1 MHSNHPGIFFLKSS
15 IVVHLTVEHTSISRL
30 EDMGIEITIPENS
43 LKEPL
48 ELSIHPCFS
57 GPFDLPH
64 GYESASPAYLIKHS
78 KKVDFLKDVTVKI
91 QHYAC
96 LQSEEDCEDM
106 VFLSAS
112 SIPQYRESSPVY
124 VFREM
129 QGEKGRFRPGDK
141 VGEVSLRHF
150 CVLKLGKRKRGMI
163 PDSSPKKYKGVILI
177 ILHTERCTV
186 YLMNLCRKWFILFC
200 KVVSKHSS

>member
-1 MHSNHPGIFFLKSS
+1 MP
-15 IVVHLTVEHTSISRL
+15 IVKHLTVEHTSKISRL

-48 ELSIHPCFS
+48 KLFSIHPCFS
-57 GPFDLPH
+57 GPFVLPH
-64 GYESASPAYLIKHS
+64 EYESTSPAYLIKHS

-124 VFREM
+124 VFREI
-129 QGEKGRFRPGDK
+129 QGERGRFRPGDQ
-141 VGEVSLRHF
+141 VGEISLRHF
-150 CVLKLGKRKRGMI
+150 CILKIGKKRKR
-163 PDSSPKKYKGVILI
+163 DEDTSDKEVSDTPKRYKGA
-177 ILHTERCTV
+177 
-186 YLMNLCRKWFILFC
+186 
-200 KVVSKHSS
+200 

>member
-1 MHSNHPGIFFLKSS
+1 MP
-15 IVVHLTVEHTSISRL
+15 IVENLTVEHTSISRL
-30 EDMGIEITIPENS
+30 EDMGIEITVPENS

-64 GYESASPAYLIKHS
+64 GYESASPAYLIKPN
-78 KKVDFLKDVTVKI
+78 KNVEFLKDVTVRI

-112 SIPQYRESSPVY
+112 SIPRYRESSPVY
-124 VFREM
+124 VFKEI
-129 QGEKGRFRPGDK
+129 QGKKGRFRPGDQ
-141 VGEVSLRHF
+141 VGEISLRHF
-150 CVLKLGKRKRGMI
+150 CILKAGIKRKREEEAS
-163 PDSSPKKYKGVILI
+163 DKEVSDTPKRYKGI
-177 ILHTERCTV
+177 
-186 YLMNLCRKWFILFC
+186 
-200 KVVSKHSS
+200 